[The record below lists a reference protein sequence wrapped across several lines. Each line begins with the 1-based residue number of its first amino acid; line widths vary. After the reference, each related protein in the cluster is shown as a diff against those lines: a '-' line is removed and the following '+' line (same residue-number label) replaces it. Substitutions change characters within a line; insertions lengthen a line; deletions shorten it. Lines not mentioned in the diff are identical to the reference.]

1 MSWNCRSPRLGRLP
15 ISPQPRSSPL
25 SNTHN
30 GVAQDGA
37 EGVCTFVLTA
47 ANAGGAA
54 RLSPS
59 RLQARCALVRA
70 KSRNAGLVHVGDA
83 SVTRSD
89 PGLAPGRTLGLRG
102 DPKIDL
108 YDVFMVA
115 DSAGDG
121 VEVAYAVGPLIHD
134 ADWTYGEM
142 IRKATGT

>member
-1 MSWNCRSPRLGRLP
+1 M
-15 ISPQPRSSPL
+15 

-47 ANAGGAA
+47 AKAGGAA

-59 RLQARCALVRA
+59 RLQVRCALVRA

-121 VEVAYAVGPLIHD
+121 VEVAYAVGPLRHD

-142 IRKATGT
+142 IRKATSI